1 MIRETIAKVLFRHF
15 QVSSIFFVPTHLV
28 ALSTLAVETAVVID
42 IGFKEA
48 VVLPVY
54 SGVQVLHA
62 WQAQPTASETV
73 HNEIKKKLI
82 EQGISED
89 LLTDDVIEDI
99 KVRTCFVTS
108 YERAQLYRNGETPEP
123 CPDVDYIIKGKEVI
137 KIPGELRETAFE
149 VLFPEDNDRMGLP
162 YIILDSIYKCP
173 MDMRKQ
179 LAENLFFIGGTTMIM
194 GLMARMKSELLALLE
209 SDFYKEKLFLK
220 TVKFHK
226 APAKSNFTGWLGGS
240 IYGATDLVLTR
251 SFTIE
256 AYAKCQRVPDWN
268 NLDDNR
274 APGSN

>member
-123 CPDVDYIIKGKEVI
+123 CPDVDYIII
-137 KIPGELRETAFE
+137 R
-149 VLFPEDNDRMGLP
+149 
-162 YIILDSIYKCP
+162 
-173 MDMRKQ
+173 
-179 LAENLFFIGGTTMIM
+179 
-194 GLMARMKSELLALLE
+194 
-209 SDFYKEKLFLK
+209 
-220 TVKFHK
+220 
-226 APAKSNFTGWLGGS
+226 
-240 IYGATDLVLTR
+240 
-251 SFTIE
+251 
-256 AYAKCQRVPDWN
+256 
-268 NLDDNR
+268 
-274 APGSN
+274 